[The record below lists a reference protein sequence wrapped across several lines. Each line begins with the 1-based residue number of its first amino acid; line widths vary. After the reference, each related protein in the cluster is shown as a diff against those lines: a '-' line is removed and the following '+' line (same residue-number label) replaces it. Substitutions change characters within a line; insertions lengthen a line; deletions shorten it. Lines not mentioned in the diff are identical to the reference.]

1 MFKEE
6 NYKTIIYAILGFIL
20 FIILLFAN
28 IAEFLT
34 YFLITDSFTFLELPI
49 KNASVIEF
57 IIFTI
62 LSTLISL
69 FSIALMRVK
78 KYNANIAYALC
89 LIFIIISALKL
100 IFYFPSITLNKEHFF
115 FLLKQYVPLV
125 TNTVTIFFGAM
136 QISEIKYDKYK

>member
-6 NYKTIIYAILGFIL
+6 NYKTIIYTILAFIL
-20 FIILLFAN
+20 FIILLIAN
-28 IAEFLT
+28 MAEFLT

-49 KNASVIEF
+49 KSASAIEF

-62 LSTLISL
+62 LSLLISL
-69 FSIALMRVK
+69 FSIILIRVK
-78 KYNANIAYALC
+78 KYNANIAYTVC
-89 LIFIIISALKL
+89 FVFIVINALKL

-115 FLLKQYVPLV
+115 FLLKQYIPLV
-125 TNTVTIFFGAM
+125 TNTITIFFAAM

>member
-1 MFKEE
+1 MFKEQ
-6 NYKTIIYAILGFIL
+6 NHKTIIYAILGFIL
-20 FIILLFAN
+20 FVILLIAN
-28 IAEFLT
+28 MAEFLT

-57 IIFTI
+57 IIFAI

-69 FSIALMRVK
+69 FSIALMRVR

-89 LIFIIISALKL
+89 LIFIIMNALKL

-115 FLLKQYVPLV
+115 FLLKQYIPLV